1 MTEFLI
7 ALIVTGCLCSG
18 LVMRY
23 IPFRSIANTQTKK
36 KLFLLYGLS
45 CLGNITIATLVF
57 HLWGIT
63 QIVPYLHTGGS
74 LFAIFVT
81 LINIRLLPGRTGEH
95 LFTLGM
101 SRTLHFLMLSIPA
114 YIISLQPQLD
124 PVWQLIQLLGLYSI
138 LILITHYPLQQLLR
152 HTIEPFLKLESE
164 EYWKTIFF
172 IPLAFFAAAAI
183 MVWGTDTVNPLLQ
196 LISSLV
202 SSGMLIL
209 MCKSIQAD
217 HKRVER
223 NLQMEKQLEY
233 QRLHYTELR
242 VRVEDARK
250 LNHNLKHHIAAIRGY
265 MDADDKEGLDR
276 YCHELVSRIGSST
289 DVPYTGNAAV
299 DGVLYHYIQKAK
311 QENID
316 FKFTGT
322 IHSPGIADIDLCAAL
337 GNALDNAIFGCK
349 TLSDNR
355 HIALLCQSEKALL
368 TIVVRNSFDGI
379 IEKDKTRIL
388 SRKRANQAGVGLASM
403 EAMCQRY
410 GGSFQTSWDE
420 NSFTIMFL
428 FPLNE

>member
-1 MTEFLI
+1 MVEFLT
-7 ALIVTGCLCSG
+7 ALTVAGCLCSG
-18 LVMRY
+18 LIIRY

-45 CLGNITIATLVF
+45 CLGNIAIATLIF
-57 HLWGIT
+57 HLWGLE
-63 QIVPYLHTGGS
+63 QVVPYLHTGGS

-172 IPLAFFAAAAI
+172 IPLVFFAAAAI
-183 MVWGTDTVNPLLQ
+183 MVWGADTVNPLLQ

-217 HKRVER
+217 HKRLER

-289 DVPYTGNAAV
+289 EVPYTGNAAV
-299 DGVLYHYIQKAK
+299 DGVLYHYIQEAK
-311 QENID
+311 QKNIN

-337 GNALDNAIFGCK
+337 GNALDNAISGCE
-349 TLSDNR
+349 TLAENR

-379 IEKDKTRIL
+379 IEKDKTSIL
-388 SRKRANQAGVGLASM
+388 SRKRENQAGVGLASM

-420 NSFTIMFL
+420 NSFTVMFL
-428 FPLNE
+428 LPLNE

>member
-1 MTEFLI
+1 MTEFLVAI
-7 ALIVTGCLCSG
+7 AVAGCLCSG

-23 IPFRSIANTQTKK
+23 IPFRSMVDTKTKK
-36 KLFLLYGLS
+36 KLFLLYGLA
-45 CLGNITIATLVF
+45 CLANIAIATLVF
-57 HLWGIT
+57 HLWGLE
-63 QIVPYLHTGGS
+63 QVVPYLHTGGS

-101 SRTLHFLMLSIPA
+101 SRTLHFLMLSTPA
-114 YIISLQPQLD
+114 YIISLQPQLS
-124 PVWQLIQLLGLYSI
+124 PAGRLIQLLGIYAAL
-138 LILITHYPLQQLLR
+138 LLITHYPLQQLLR
-152 HTIEPFLKLESE
+152 HTIEPFLKLETG

-202 SSGMLIL
+202 SGGMLVL

-217 HKRVER
+217 HKRLER
-223 NLQMEKQLEY
+223 NLQMEKQLED

-276 YCHELVSRIGSST
+276 YCHELVARVGSST

-311 QENID
+311 QKNID

-337 GNALDNAIFGCK
+337 GNALDNAISGCE
-349 TLSDNR
+349 TLSKNR
-355 HIALLCQSEKALL
+355 HIALLCQSEKSLL
-368 TIVVRNSFDGI
+368 TIVIRNSFDGLVT
-379 IEKDKTRIL
+379 ESKAGIL
-388 SRKRANQAGVGLASM
+388 SRKRENRSGVGLSSM

-410 GGSFQTSWDE
+410 GGSFQATWDE
-420 NSFTIMFL
+420 SSFTVMFL
-428 FPLNE
+428 LPLTE